1 MISLL
6 PKIENRCIIRNTN
19 TCSIFGRAKMT
30 ERQIRMKE
38 LLIQSDA
45 EMINQIL
52 SDVLAKSDTQP
63 AEADR
68 PDLAQTNCPSVPKS

>member
-1 MISLL
+1 
-6 PKIENRCIIRNTN
+6 
-19 TCSIFGRAKMT
+19 MT